1 MDEFLIC
8 LGGGGRFGRRKERKN
23 RLPAPRAII
32 PDAHLL
38 STQDLKSSRFHMSTK
53 LAGKGKDA
61 LELPVLVILLAG
73 VKMAAIN
80 GRKYNIST
88 IFRQNKGL

>member
-1 MDEFLIC
+1 MDECLIC
-8 LGGGGRFGRRKERKN
+8 LGGGGRFGRRKEKKI

-32 PDAHLL
+32 PDARLL

>member
-1 MDEFLIC
+1 MSNL
-8 LGGGGRFGRRKERKN
+8 LRGRGTVWEEERKKI

-32 PDAHLL
+32 PDARLL

-53 LAGKGKDA
+53 LAGKGKDK

-80 GRKYNIST
+80 GRTRNIST
-88 IFRQNKGL
+88 IVRINKGL